1 MRWGCDR
8 RRPRDS
14 LGEEALTCP
23 FTWPAASGCLS
34 FLSASRGKGEVV
46 MDRVSVSPLP
56 LPPDSSAAVGTCT
69 WWCLEMVPLGGTE
82 VLMGSWGWDSHVE
95 PELLLTL
102 SARRGDHLQ
111 ENPHQELNPSTYIS
125 DLPGSRIVR
134 NECWMFEAPGL
145 WCSVT
150 AARIDKERVIS

>member
-69 WWCLEMVPLGGTE
+69 
-82 VLMGSWGWDSHVE
+82 
-95 PELLLTL
+95 
-102 SARRGDHLQ
+102 
-111 ENPHQELNPSTYIS
+111 
-125 DLPGSRIVR
+125 
-134 NECWMFEAPGL
+134 
-145 WCSVT
+145 
-150 AARIDKERVIS
+150 